1 MIWALTN
8 ELIET
13 SLLLPGKHPLPG
25 AMTDLRLRN
34 SPRDGHL
41 AFTLCLSFCLV
52 TYNFT
57 SPFVRRCSFLW
68 MFSITTSASDSTR
81 TSRWSSMN
89 PEVRTAFRPR
99 LPREEVGSRCFACS
113 LLFPVPYKLTV
124 LFHCDL
130 CEDPGRQTRLE
141 LTTDRTWRPCCLEFQ
156 RWEEMGPVV
165 CSRWLL
171 FKFDWKVWS

>member
-99 LPREEVGSRCFACS
+99 LPGRKLAAGVLHVPFCFLS
-113 LLFPVPYKLTV
+113 LTSWQCCFIVTSVRTLG
-124 LFHCDL
+124 D
-130 CEDPGRQTRLE
+130 RQDWNSPQIGLGG
-141 LTTDRTWRPCCLEFQ
+141 L
-156 RWEEMGPVV
+156 VV
-165 CSRWLL
+165 
-171 FKFDWKVWS
+171 